1 MLQFALLNSDPKL
14 RNLFEF
20 IQQHALDHE
29 LHLNRTRVW
38 IPEGH
43 ILTEFLLR
51 FDSCY
56 PVSEHEDLATGRIN
70 TQ

>member
-1 MLQFALLNSDPKL
+1 MLQFALVNSDPKL
-14 RNLFEF
+14 QDLFAF
-20 IQQHALDHE
+20 IQQHALAHE

-38 IPEGH
+38 IPEGR

-56 PVSEHEDLATGRIN
+56 PVSADEDLATGRIN
-70 TQ
+70 TL

>member
-20 IQQHALDHE
+20 IQQHALAHE

-51 FDSCY
+51 FDTSY